1 MNTDDGHTLLVWEWM
16 TDKFKVADKAQRVPG
31 WSFGPEKR
39 VKEISFYEVRTR
51 CKSKLQLVEP

>member
-39 VKEISFYEVRTR
+39 VKEISFYEVRTSA
-51 CKSKLQLVEP
+51 SKLAC